1 MKKETS
7 VDKKK
12 GRGGKKYRH
21 CFQSIEIYF
30 VFSHADLYFI
40 YPFSPRKSQL
50 SNQIFRNFTKPRVR
64 AVRKKWG
71 KKSLKKS
78 HQVKGKTHSA
88 FANMFCVLLMIGFLE
103 TGIFHNWCHN
113 FNFHIAFR
121 KNFPSPLFRLQLI
134 TPANALSQHIHTLSI
149 YSSEKGVP
157 TALIF
162 ESLEQPPLHVIMN
175 KGVRVRER
183 EFCELRSFSVISW
196 KKRALKNVFICKVVK
211 KFSHR
216 NGVATWNW
224 LKVVLEGARESFSV
238 PRNQVFSSFRDV
250 HHR

>member
-1 MKKETS
+1 
-7 VDKKK
+7 
-12 GRGGKKYRH
+12 
-21 CFQSIEIYF
+21 
-30 VFSHADLYFI
+30 
-40 YPFSPRKSQL
+40 
-50 SNQIFRNFTKPRVR
+50 
-64 AVRKKWG
+64 
-71 KKSLKKS
+71 
-78 HQVKGKTHSA
+78 
-88 FANMFCVLLMIGFLE
+88 MFCVLLMIGFLK